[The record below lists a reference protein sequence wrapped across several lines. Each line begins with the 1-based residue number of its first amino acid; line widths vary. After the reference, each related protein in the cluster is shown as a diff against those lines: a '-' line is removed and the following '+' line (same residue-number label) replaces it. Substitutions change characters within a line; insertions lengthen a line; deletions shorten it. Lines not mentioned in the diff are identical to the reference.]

1 MNTINNVPSVQTPVQ
16 TTSQNNTSN
25 SASQASFQSQNPL
38 NSLIL
43 VLLLQIIQ
51 QLLQLIDQPEPPA
64 EPEALDL
71 SDAQQ
76 NNLKGL
82 LGIDPNAPVNV
93 QVLDQDGSGE
103 LSAGD
108 VAIATDGAGNEIARR
123 TLTDAD
129 IQTINNT
136 GNLPAEFTDNRQQW
150 EQITS
155 DPQASVEYT
164 IQRSTFSPVDFNRPV
179 NVVEQGGEI
188 VSATFADTGEAVPQ
202 NVFDSLDTIDDVF
215 ERLENAYENNAAT
228 VNVTY
233 DEQFG
238 YPTSVFIDQDER
250 IADEEVG
257 YTISNV
263 AIALP

>member
-1 MNTINNVPSVQTPVQ
+1 MDIANTAAAKQTQTAPYNNATPSTTAQSAFQT
-16 TTSQNNTSN
+16 
-25 SASQASFQSQNPL
+25 QNPF
-38 NSLIL
+38 NNLIL

-51 QLLQLIDQPEPPA
+51 QLIKLIEQPQPPVEPQP
-64 EPEALDL
+64 LNL

-76 NNLKGL
+76 NNLKTL
-82 LGIDPNAPVNV
+82 LGIDPNAPVNA

-103 LSAGD
+103 LNAGD

-129 IQTINNT
+129 IQAINNT
-136 GNLPAEFTDNRQQW
+136 GNLPAEFTENRQQW
-150 EQITS
+150 EQLTS

-164 IQRSTFSPVDFNRPV
+164 IQRSTFSTPEFNRPV

-188 VSATFADTGEAVPQ
+188 VSATYADTGEPVPQ
-202 NVFDSLDTIDDVF
+202 NVFDALDTIDDVF
-215 ERLENAYENNAAT
+215 ARLENAYENNAAT
-228 VNVTY
+228 VDVTY
-233 DEQFG
+233 DAQFG
-238 YPTSVFIDQDER
+238 YPTSVFIDQSEM

-263 AIALP
+263 GIALP